1 MGFFNSYISTNFGTT
16 SPPRRF
22 ELLKNITMDKE
33 RNYYKNTFHHLYN
46 RGANKAL
53 IFYERENY
61 RAVLKIIFSV
71 LCEIEIDY

>member
-1 MGFFNSYISTNFGTT
+1 MRMINET
-16 SPPRRF
+16 SEAPPRRF
-22 ELLKNITMDKE
+22 ELLKNITMNKD

-71 LCEIEIDY
+71 LCEIEINY